1 MIDGKTILVT
11 GGTGSFGR
19 RFVDT
24 VLTQHDPKRV
34 IVFSRDELKQ
44 HEMQLQFRDPRLRF
58 FIGDVRDKERLV
70 RAFQAD
76 VDIVVHAA
84 ALKQVPACEY
94 NPFEAIKT
102 NVLGAQNII
111 DAAID
116 VGVPRV
122 LALSSDKAVNPVNL
136 YGASK
141 LAAEK
146 LFVQG
151 NAYAGGKDIRFA
163 NVRYGNVVGSRGSV
177 VPIFLEQKKTG
188 RLTLT
193 DERMTRFWLTLQQGV
208 DFVLRGIEVM
218 HGGEIFVPRI
228 ASMSITDLARTIA
241 PNAELVYTGIR
252 PGEKLHEMMLSAD
265 EARHSVRLD
274 DMYVIKP
281 EHFWWGE
288 TNWSHGEAL
297 PSGFEFV
304 SNTNDRWLS
313 EHEARRMLGLSE
325 AEAQAA

>member
-1 MIDGKTILVT
+1 
-11 GGTGSFGR
+11 
-19 RFVDT
+19 
-24 VLTQHDPKRV
+24 
-34 IVFSRDELKQ
+34 
-44 HEMQLQFRDPRLRF
+44 
-58 FIGDVRDKERLV
+58 
-70 RAFQAD
+70 
-76 VDIVVHAA
+76 
-84 ALKQVPACEY
+84 
-94 NPFEAIKT
+94 
-102 NVLGAQNII
+102 
-111 DAAID
+111 
-116 VGVPRV
+116 
-122 LALSSDKAVNPVNL
+122 
-136 YGASK
+136 
-141 LAAEK
+141 
-146 LFVQG
+146 
-151 NAYAGGKDIRFA
+151 
-163 NVRYGNVVGSRGSV
+163 
-177 VPIFLEQKKTG
+177 
-188 RLTLT
+188 
-193 DERMTRFWLTLQQGV
+193 
-208 DFVLRGIEVM
+208 M